1 MNLTN
6 VNGNLMNPES
16 TVGRSTQLR
25 GVIFALL
32 LKATHAT
39 NSSSTEADS
48 ESDFPFMT
56 SDAVAGGAL
65 LFGLCACALL
75 RCISNCLNSDD
86 SDNLVS
92 QGWRSDQS
100 RTRRPCN
107 NGENNGSSIEA
118 ASRSVDVLDAEF
130 VQAIPFNTDDIQVA
144 RRLENIL

>member
-1 MNLTN
+1 MESEVNLTN

-32 LKATHAT
+32 LKAIHAT

-65 LFGLCACALL
+65 LSGLCACALL

-92 QGWRSDQS
+92 QGGRSD
-100 RTRRPCN
+100 
-107 NGENNGSSIEA
+107 
-118 ASRSVDVLDAEF
+118 
-130 VQAIPFNTDDIQVA
+130 
-144 RRLENIL
+144 